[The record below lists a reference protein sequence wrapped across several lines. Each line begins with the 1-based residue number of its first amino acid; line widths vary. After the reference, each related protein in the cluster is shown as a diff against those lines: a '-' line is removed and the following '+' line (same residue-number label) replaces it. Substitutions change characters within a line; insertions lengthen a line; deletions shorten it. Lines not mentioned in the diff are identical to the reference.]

1 MKTILVTG
9 GTGFLG
15 KHLVEELK
23 RQEPNSRL
31 RLFRRRASV
40 GEPDPLTEVVLGD
53 ITLPEDVSAAVE
65 GVEEIY
71 HLAGLVEREPR
82 DPTRLYRT
90 HIEGVRNVCE
100 AVREQEVKKA
110 VLVSSSGTV
119 AVSREPVKRNEDS
132 GYTNGVTSRWPYY
145 AGKIFAEK
153 LVFRYAE
160 QEQLPIVVVNPSLLL
175 GPGDERGSS
184 TKDTALFLD
193 GQVMAV
199 PRGGLSIV
207 DVRDAAAGLILAM
220 RLGRPGERYIL
231 AGPNWTFREWMEK
244 TAQLAR
250 VKAPK
255 LQLPLWLSLWCA
267 RRMRSLLPLIGKS
280 FELDDAS
287 IEMADLFWYCDSTKA
302 RRELGFNTRDPM
314 ETLRD
319 TIKDIRK
326 RKPER

>member
-15 KHLVEELK
+15 KHLVEALK
-23 RQEPNSRL
+23 RQEPDSRL
-31 RLFRRRASV
+31 RLFRRRVSV
-40 GEPDPLTEVVLGD
+40 GEPDPSAEVVLGD
-53 ITLPEDVSAAVE
+53 ITSPQDVSAAAE

-71 HLAGLVEREPR
+71 HLAGVVEREPR

-90 HIEGVRNVCE
+90 HIEGMRNICE
-100 AVREQEVKKA
+100 AVRDHKVEKA

-132 GYTNGVTSRWPYY
+132 GYTNVITSRWPYY

-153 LVFRYAE
+153 LVFRYSQ

-199 PRGGLSIV
+199 PRGGLSLV

-244 TAQLAR
+244 TAQLAG

-267 RRMRSLLPLIGKS
+267 RRMRSLLPLVGKS

-302 RRELGFNTRDPM
+302 RRELGFKTRDPM
-314 ETLRD
+314 ATLRD
-319 TIKDIRK
+319 TIEDIRK

>member
-23 RQEPNSRL
+23 RQEPDSRL
-31 RLFRRRASV
+31 RLLCRRESV
-40 GEPDPLTEVVLGD
+40 GERDDPQAEVVRGD
-53 ITLPEDVSAAVE
+53 ITSPQDVSAAAQ

-71 HLAGLVEREPR
+71 HLAGPVEREPR

-100 AVREQEVKKA
+100 AVREHQVKKA

-132 GYTNGVTSRWPYY
+132 GYTNGITSRWPYY

-207 DVRDAAAGLILAM
+207 DVRDAAAGVDPGHAARQAGGALHP
-220 RLGRPGERYIL
+220 GRP
-231 AGPNWTFREWMEK
+231 
-244 TAQLAR
+244 
-250 VKAPK
+250 
-255 LQLPLWLSLWCA
+255 
-267 RRMRSLLPLIGKS
+267 
-280 FELDDAS
+280 ELDLPRVDGEDRAACRSESAEAS
-287 IEMADLFWYCDSTKA
+287 LAAVAVPLVCSTNAFVAAADWQVV
-302 RRELGFNTRDPM
+302 
-314 ETLRD
+314 
-319 TIKDIRK
+319 
-326 RKPER
+326 

>member
-23 RQEPNSRL
+23 RQEPDSRL

-71 HLAGLVEREPR
+71 HLAGRVEREPR

-90 HIEGVRNVCE
+90 HIEGMRNICE
-100 AVREQEVKKA
+100 AVREHKVNKA

-132 GYTNGVTSRWPYY
+132 GYTNGITSRWPYY

-207 DVRDAAAGLILAM
+207 DVRDAATGLILAM

-231 AGPNWTFREWMEK
+231 AGPNLTFREWMEK
-244 TAQLAR
+244 TAQLAE

-255 LQLPLWLSLWCA
+255 LHLPLWLSLWCA
-267 RRMRSLLPLIGKS
+267 RRMRSLLPLVGKS

-302 RRELGFNTRDPM
+302 RRELGFKTRDPM
-314 ETLRD
+314 ETLGD

>member
-23 RQEPNSRL
+23 RQEPDSRL

-40 GEPDPLTEVVLGD
+40 GEPDPSAEVVLGD
-53 ITLPEDVSAAVE
+53 ITSPEDVSAAVE

-71 HLAGLVEREPR
+71 HLAGLVEREPK
-82 DPTRLYRT
+82 DPTLLYRT
-90 HIEGVRNVCE
+90 HIEGVRNICE
-100 AVREQEVKKA
+100 AVREHEVKKA

-153 LVFRYAE
+153 LAIRYFE
-160 QEQLPIVVVNPSLLL
+160 QEQLPVVVVNPSLLL

-184 TKDTALFLD
+184 TKDTVLFLD

-244 TAQLAR
+244 TAQLAG

-267 RRMRSLLPLIGKS
+267 RRMRSLLPLVGKS
-280 FELDDAS
+280 FDLDDAS
-287 IEMADLFWYCDSTKA
+287 IEMADLFWYCDSGKA
-302 RRELGFNTRDPM
+302 RRELGFKTRDPM
-314 ETLRD
+314 ATLRD
-319 TIKDIRK
+319 TIEDIRK

>member
-23 RQEPNSRL
+23 RQEPDSRL

-71 HLAGLVEREPR
+71 HLAGRVEREPR

-90 HIEGVRNVCE
+90 HIEGMRNICE
-100 AVREQEVKKA
+100 AVREHKVNKA

-132 GYTNGVTSRWPYY
+132 GYTNGITSRWPYY

-207 DVRDAAAGLILAM
+207 DVRDAATGLILAM

-244 TAQLAR
+244 TAQLAE

-255 LQLPLWLSLWCA
+255 LHLPLWLSLWCA
-267 RRMRSLLPLIGKS
+267 RRMRSLLPLVGKS

-302 RRELGFNTRDPM
+302 RRELGFKTRDPM
-314 ETLRD
+314 ETLGD

>member
-71 HLAGLVEREPR
+71 HLAGRVEREPR

-90 HIEGVRNVCE
+90 HIEGMRNICE
-100 AVREQEVKKA
+100 AVRDHKVEKA

-132 GYTNGVTSRWPYY
+132 GYTNGITSRWPYY

-207 DVRDAAAGLILAM
+207 DVRDAATGLILAM

-244 TAQLAR
+244 TAQLAG

-255 LQLPLWLSLWCA
+255 LHLPLWLSLWCA
-267 RRMRSLLPLIGKS
+267 RRMRSLLPLVGKS

-302 RRELGFNTRDPM
+302 RRELGFKTRDPM
-314 ETLRD
+314 ETLGD